1 MAQSATRTNEMRAI
15 SDESASAAI
24 GDPTVVGTQ
33 SRASVHTNSSAT
45 ALARRLKGLVR
56 AVLPR
61 CRRSVWPLAITLLV
75 TVLSAGSGVG
85 AAGLVA
91 AAHPAG
97 TPRAPSALPAGLVA
111 ALHCALRALPDA
123 HSAAYSAA
131 WGVPRGE
138 RPAHYRLPQQ
148 GPRDRA
154 VNPVQGSGPPPAR
167 AARKGIA
174 FTPPGLPLPPTGTTA
189 HAVLIN
195 PWAQQNRLSAA
206 DATGGDN
213 AGLSVV
219 LSGTTA
225 VVGVPGKNGSTGAA
239 YVFVHS
245 GTHWSQQAR
254 LTASDGVAGD
264 QFGFSVALSGD
275 AAMVGAPFK
284 NTQTGAAY
292 VFVRRGTGWHQQ
304 DRLTASGAA
313 GGDWFGSSVALSGST
328 ALIGAP
334 QRNSSSGAAYMFV
347 RRGTAWHQQTRLTA
361 GDAAAMTDFG
371 SSVALNGSTALVGA
385 PQRNS
390 SSGAAY
396 VFVPRGTGWHQQARL
411 TAGDAAANDELG
423 TSLALSGNTAVV
435 GAPGKN
441 IASGAAYV
449 FVRRGTAWHQQARLT
464 AGDAAE
470 EDNVGLSVAVSADTA
485 VAGAPGQNGSSGAG
499 YVFVR
504 SGTTWYQQTR
514 LTAGHTAAGD
524 DLGTSVALSGNTAL
538 VGAPGKSSST
548 GAVYVLVHGGTRW
561 SQQARPTRPT
571 AADATAGDRFGFS
584 MAVGGAGALVGA
596 PGKGSASGAAYVFVP
611 SGAGWHQQ
619 ARLSANDAAVS
630 ARFGFSV
637 AFAGDTALIGAP
649 GTNGGAGAAYMF
661 VRSGAGW
668 RQQARLSAGDATA
681 GGQFGFSV
689 AFAGDTALIG
699 APGTNGGAG
708 AAYMFVR
715 SGTRWR
721 QHARLSDSDSLAGDE
736 LGTAVSLSRN
746 TALVGAGAPFNTHA
760 GAAYVFVRSGTGWR
774 QQVKL
779 TASDGAAGD
788 QFGLSAALS
797 GSTAMVGAPFN
808 MHAGAAYVFVRSG
821 TGWRQ
826 QVKLTA
832 SDGAAGDQFGL
843 FVALSGASGLV
854 GAPGKNTSTGVT
866 YAFVHSALTANAPEP
881 QSAG

>member
-61 CRRSVWPLAITLLV
+61 CQRSVWPLAITLLV

-123 HSAAYSAA
+123 HSAA

-304 DRLTASGAA
+304 NRLTASGAA
-313 GGDWFGSSVALSGST
+313 GGDWFGFSVALSGST
-328 ALIGAP
+328 AL
-334 QRNSSSGAAYMFV
+334 
-347 RRGTAWHQQTRLTA
+347 
-361 GDAAAMTDFG
+361 
-371 SSVALNGSTALVGA
+371 VGA
-385 PQRNS
+385 PQTNS
-390 SSGAAY
+390 S
-396 VFVPRGTGWHQQARL
+396 R
-411 TAGDAAANDELG
+411 
-423 TSLALSGNTAVV
+423 
-435 GAPGKN
+435 
-441 IASGAAYV
+441 GAAYV

-504 SGTTWYQQTR
+504 SGTAWYQQTR

-661 VRSGAGW
+661 VRSG
-668 RQQARLSAGDATA
+668 
-681 GGQFGFSV
+681 
-689 AFAGDTALIG
+689 
-699 APGTNGGAG
+699 
-708 AAYMFVR
+708 
-715 SGTRWR
+715 TRWR
-721 QHARLSDSDSLAGDE
+721 QQARLSDSDSLAGDE

-808 MHAGAAYVFVRSG
+808 TRAGAAYVFVRSG

-832 SDGAAGDQFGL
+832 GDGAAGDQFGL
-843 FVALSGASGLV
+843 FVALSGATGLV

-881 QSAG
+881 QIAG